1 MTQTLRACLD
11 LAALS
16 WRTSRLKFVL
26 ALALVM
32 SQSLALPLAAPLL
45 ATVTD
50 AALAGDVTTAGW
62 AAVGVAVLA
71 VAGLVGHH
79 YGHIAYFELGE
90 LNFLAMD
97 RELIALSNGSTG
109 LEHHE
114 RPEFAD
120 KVQVLKREL
129 DRVGWVSMSALMS
142 SVSLAVALTVTA
154 LLLATTSP
162 WLLLLPVAAVPPL
175 LAGRRAEAI
184 TAAAREASAGASR
197 GALHMFKLA
206 TDPALAKEVRA
217 CRLGPQI
224 RIRHAA
230 RYREASATLRRAE
243 LRALAWRVG
252 GQLFF
257 AAAYVT
263 ATLLVVR
270 TTVAGRGSV
279 GDVVL
284 VISLA
289 AQVNQQVITGVTL
302 LQELQRLS
310 TTLSQV
316 RWLRDVAAAQRP
328 APPDRPLPDT
338 LREGIR
344 LRGVGFSYPGT
355 DRPVLRDVDLMLP
368 AGSSVAIVGENGA
381 GKSTLVKLLC
391 RFYETD
397 TGVIEVDGVDL
408 RRLPL
413 DEWRERTA
421 AGFQDFARL
430 EFDARR
436 SVGVGDLPRAGDDA
450 DVLDALERA
459 HAGDL
464 LSRLDDG
471 LDTALGLSLPG
482 GTQLSGGQWQKLA
495 LGRAMMRRRPLL
507 LVFDE
512 PTAALDAQAEHQL
525 FERYAA
531 TAKEMGAVTGAVTV
545 LVSHRFSTVRMADLI
560 LVVADG
566 RIAEAGTHEE
576 LAALD
581 GLYAQLYGLQAAQYR

>member
-1 MTQTLRACLD
+1 MTETVRACLA

-45 ATVTD
+45 ARITD
-50 AALAGDVTTAGW
+50 AALAGDVATASW
-62 AAVGVAVLA
+62 AAAGVAVLA

-97 RELIALSNGSTG
+97 RELVELSNGSTG

-154 LLLATTSP
+154 VLLATTSP
-162 WLLLLPVAAVPPL
+162 WLLLLPAAAVPPL

-184 TAAAREASAGASR
+184 TAAAREASAGESR
-197 GALHMFKLA
+197 GALHLFRLA

-217 CRLGPQI
+217 CRLGPQV
-224 RIRHAA
+224 RVRHARRWRA
-230 RYREASATLRRAE
+230 ASAVLGRAE
-243 LRALAWRVG
+243 LQALAWRSA
-252 GQLFF
+252 GQVFF
-257 AAAYVT
+257 AVAYVS

-270 TTVAGRGSV
+270 ATVAGRGSV

-284 VISLA
+284 VLSLA
-289 AQVNQQVITGVTL
+289 AQVNQQVISAVTL

-310 TTLSQV
+310 HTLAQV
-316 RWLRDVAAAQRP
+316 RWLRQVVEEQRP
-328 APPDRPLPDT
+328 APADLPLPDS

-344 LRGVGFSYPGT
+344 LRGVSFSYPGT
-355 DRPVLRDVDLMLP
+355 QTPVLADVDLLLP

-397 TGVIEVDGVDL
+397 AGVIEVDGVDL

-413 DEWRERTA
+413 PEWRERTA

-436 SVGVGDLPRAGDDA
+436 SIGLGDLPRSGEDA
-450 DVLDALERA
+450 AVLDALARA
-459 HAGDL
+459 NGSDL
-464 LSRLDDG
+464 LARLDAG
-471 LDTALGLSLPG
+471 LDTALGLSLAG

-531 TAKEMGAVTGAVTV
+531 TAREVGKVTGAVTV

-560 LVVADG
+560 LVVAGG

-576 LAALD
+576 LSELG